1 MRSPLITVRRIVP
14 ANKRLG
20 LTWTSAIVDLQKIMS
35 TTRFRAACLTY
46 LLQERKSAMNLF
58 PSIILLTIVTCSFS
72 IAGINR
78 DASGRISLSRENTPQ
93 EESAIP
99 LPAPTPEPQESTPTP
114 SPTPAPAA
122 APTTTSSSTAAPK
135 KKTASSKKHMK
146 KSSGREKKKSTA
158 RKKHAK
164 KKK

>member
-14 ANKRLG
+14 GNKRLG

-35 TTRFRAACLTY
+35 TTRFRAARLTY
-46 LLQERKSAMNLF
+46 PHKRRALVMNLI

-72 IAGINR
+72 IAGLNR

-93 EESAIP
+93 EESSTP
-99 LPAPTPEPQESTPTP
+99 LPAPAPEPKESTPIP
-114 SPTPAPAA
+114 SPTPAPSA
-122 APTTTSSSTAAPK
+122 APTTTTSSTPAPK
-135 KKTASSKKHMK
+135 KKAAASKKHVK

-158 RKKHAK
+158 KKKHAK

>member
-14 ANKRLG
+14 GNKRLG

-35 TTRFRAACLTY
+35 TTRFRAARLTY
-46 LLQERKSAMNLF
+46 PHKRRALVMNLI

-72 IAGINR
+72 IAGLNR

-93 EESAIP
+93 EESSTP
-99 LPAPTPEPQESTPTP
+99 LPAPAPEPKESTPIP
-114 SPTPAPAA
+114 SPTPAPAG
-122 APTTTSSSTAAPK
+122 APTTTTSSTPAPK
-135 KKTASSKKHMK
+135 KKAAASKKHVK

-158 RKKHAK
+158 KKKHAK